1 MIMLNSV
8 CPVWDSIALQYDQGG
23 KGFLFHLV
31 IDRYVSFHPY
41 KMVDSIHLIV
51 MRMGMDAY

>member
-8 CPVWDSIALQYDQGG
+8 CPVWDWVGLQYDRG

-31 IDRYVSFHPY
+31 RDRYVSVHPY

-51 MRMGMDAY
+51 MKMGMDAY